1 MSARRLNLEIPP
13 LAPPP
18 HISLR
23 TQQQQQQQQQYRKLG
38 RGAEGET
45 MNHFYI
51 FKLILQQITIN
62 LFISRKKL
70 HPACITY
77 N

>member
-13 LAPPP
+13 LAPPH

-23 TQQQQQQQQQYRKLG
+23 TQQQQQQYRKLG

-51 FKLILQQITIN
+51 FTLIFTAAHN
-62 LFISRKKL
+62 
-70 HPACITY
+70 
-77 N
+77 

>member
-1 MSARRLNLEIPP
+1 MSAHRLNLEIPP

-23 TQQQQQQQQQYRKLG
+23 TQQQQQYRKLG

-51 FKLILQQITIN
+51 ITLIFTAAHN
-62 LFISRKKL
+62 
-70 HPACITY
+70 
-77 N
+77 

>member
-23 TQQQQQQQQQYRKLG
+23 TQQQQQQQYRKLG

-51 FKLILQQITIN
+51 FTLIFTAAHN
-62 LFISRKKL
+62 
-70 HPACITY
+70 
-77 N
+77 

>member
-18 HISLR
+18 HISLH
-23 TQQQQQQQQQYRKLG
+23 TQQQQQQQQYRKLG

-51 FKLILQQITIN
+51 FTLIFTAAHN
-62 LFISRKKL
+62 
-70 HPACITY
+70 
-77 N
+77 

>member
-1 MSARRLNLEIPP
+1 MSARRLNLEISP

-23 TQQQQQQQQQYRKLG
+23 TQQQQQQYRKL
-38 RGAEGET
+38 RQGAEGET

-51 FKLILQQITIN
+51 FTLIFTAAH
-62 LFISRKKL
+62 S
-70 HPACITY
+70 
-77 N
+77 